1 MGLYRVYKL
10 KNGMKF
16 CFDYDSEDEEYCR
29 IADSFIRWCY
39 DHGKMDPCYHG
50 YVIEEGNG
58 VKFMRAGDA

>member
-1 MGLYRVYKL
+1 
-10 KNGMKF
+10 MKF